1 MQKAEQRGADLK
13 AKLSAMLQAA
23 FSLQLPYALEANES
37 NEALQLEEEN
47 LRLEVA
53 AKAQSQ
59 AKDGHSLA
67 IGPVFFFQFFLLFSI
82 LVIYLCVCL
91 FSFFFCV
98 FVCLLV
104 CLFVLHSLIRHRRY
118 GRERMIKGITST
130 LKLVR
135 TCMRRRS
142 SRCSLTKPR
151 LSVTSLSSSIRLV
164 L

>member
-67 IGPVFFFQFFLLFSI
+67 IGPVFFSIFPFVFHSCHLFVCLFVFFLF
-82 LVIYLCVCL
+82 LCVCL
-91 FSFFFCV
+91 F
-98 FVCLLV
+98 VCLS
-104 CLFVLHSLIRHRRY
+104 CIHS
-118 GRERMIKGITST
+118 
-130 LKLVR
+130 
-135 TCMRRRS
+135 
-142 SRCSLTKPR
+142 
-151 LSVTSLSSSIRLV
+151 
-164 L
+164 